1 MSTQSTEKTV
11 ADLTVAELR
20 EMIRAAVVEALAELI
35 EDPDEGLE
43 LREEFVEE
51 LKRRMRSDKPAVPL
65 EEVYRRLGSRINASQ
80 KRRGE

>member
-1 MSTQSTEKTV
+1 MTTQATEKMA

-20 EMIRAAVVEALAELI
+20 TLIRETVLEVISELI

-51 LKRRMRSDKPAVPL
+51 M
-65 EEVYRRLGSRINASQ
+65 ERRLQSDGPTVSLAEASA
-80 KRRGE
+80 RLNLD

>member
-1 MSTQSTEKTV
+1 MTTRATEKMA

-20 EMIRAAVVEALAELI
+20 TLIRETVLEVISELI

-51 LKRRMRSDKPAVPL
+51 M
-65 EEVYRRLGSRINASQ
+65 ERRLESDRPTIPLAEAYARLGLA
-80 KRRGE
+80 

>member
-1 MSTQSTEKTV
+1 MTTQATEKKV

-20 EMIRAAVVEALAELI
+20 ALIRETMLEVISELI

-51 LKRRMRSDKPAVPL
+51 MERRLQSDAPTVPL
-65 EEVYRRLGSRINASQ
+65 AEAYARLGLD
-80 KRRGE
+80 

>member
-1 MSTQSTEKTV
+1 MTTQATEKMA

-20 EMIRAAVVEALAELI
+20 TLIRETVLEVVSELI

-51 LKRRMRSDKPAVPL
+51 MERRLQSDAPTVPL
-65 EEVYRRLGSRINASQ
+65 AEASARLGLD
-80 KRRGE
+80 

>member
-1 MSTQSTEKTV
+1 MSTQASERTV
-11 ADLTVAELR
+11 ADLTVAEFR

-51 LKRRMRSDKPAVPL
+51 LKRRMQSDRQTFPL
-65 EEVYRRLGSRINASQ
+65 EEVYRRLRARDQ
-80 KRRGE
+80 R

>member
-1 MSTQSTEKTV
+1 MTTQATEKMA

-20 EMIRAAVVEALAELI
+20 TLIRETVLEVISELI

-51 LKRRMRSDKPAVPL
+51 M
-65 EEVYRRLGSRINASQ
+65 ERRLGSDRPTVPLAEAYA
-80 KRRGE
+80 RLGLD

>member
-1 MSTQSTEKTV
+1 MTTQATEKMA

-20 EMIRAAVVEALAELI
+20 ELIRETVLEVISELI

-51 LKRRMRSDKPAVPL
+51 MERRLQSDSPTVPL
-65 EEVYRRLGSRINASQ
+65 AEAYPRI
-80 KRRGE
+80 G